1 VHPFEAVFLL
11 AVFAPLDVLTA
22 PRTDRYSVV
31 VLGGVFLLSVIPLFI
46 VNTLISGNPLKV
58 PRLLSRVPDDFT
70 GQAPGESASETASG
84 GQPATGSG
92 SSAQGSGTANPDG
105 NGGFLPTPVE
115 RGLGYIT
122 TVLGFMMDAV
132 VNGLDALRDPQRLYH
147 TFIRGGWIPTLDYA
161 VNDFE
166 TVELTL
172 LESFPLCAALLWIPV
187 VASRQLRSVGNRA
200 GIWAIVP
207 STPAGQTDLLAASYA
222 VVFTVVYLPRLPLI
236 SQITVRY
243 ILPVVPLI
251 LYGVVRFSV
260 VHQAIDQRVRVLVG
274 SYLTSLL
281 VGGVTVLVVL
291 FSLEPASGEVMQL
304 HALLGIA
311 AGAVGALAI
320 LAEPLHKRRDIVALG
335 LGAPAAATTLLVWY
349 TGLVYFQYGPFALD
363 LVQVLTRWLP
373 TV

>member
-1 VHPFEAVFLL
+1 
-11 AVFAPLDVLTA
+11 
-22 PRTDRYSVV
+22 
-31 VLGGVFLLSVIPLFI
+31 
-46 VNTLISGNPLKV
+46 
-58 PRLLSRVPDDFT
+58 
-70 GQAPGESASETASG
+70 
-84 GQPATGSG
+84 
-92 SSAQGSGTANPDG
+92 
-105 NGGFLPTPVE
+105 
-115 RGLGYIT
+115 
-122 TVLGFMMDAV
+122 MMDAV

-274 SYLTSLL
+274 SYLASLL

-363 LVQVLTRWLP
+363 LVQVLTGWLP